1 MEEGSLFP
9 HPLQNLLLV
18 DIFDDGHSDQCEV
31 IIHCGF
37 DLHFSISKGF
47 PGDSVNKKKIHQQC
61 RRPRFGPLVGKIPW
75 RSKWQPTP
83 LFLPGEFHGRRSL
96 ASYRG
101 CKESDVTKGLSM
113 HNY

>member
-47 PGDSVNKKKIHQQC
+47 PGDSVSKKNPPAMQET
-61 RRPRFGPLVGKIPW
+61 RVWSLSWEDPL
-75 RSKWQPTP
+75 
-83 LFLPGEFHGRRSL
+83 E
-96 ASYRG
+96 
-101 CKESDVTKGLSM
+101 E
-113 HNY
+113 